1 MAVIRPAAV
10 AGLFYPDAPDVL
22 AGDVAGFLASPA
34 AVGGGGP
41 KALIAPHA
49 GYAYSGALAGAAH
62 ARLAPDADTVER
74 VVLLGPVHRVAVR
87 GLATTSAD
95 YWRTPLGPVA
105 IDVEA
110 RDRALALPRV
120 AIDDAAL
127 APEHSLEVHL
137 PFLQRALPKARLV
150 PFAVGRASAAEVAAV
165 LSLLWGGPETRIVIS
180 SDLSHYLDDA
190 AARALDARTAAAI
203 ERLDG
208 AAIGGEQACGRVP
221 IRGLLR
227 EARARGLAVERIGLM
242 NSGDTAGPKDRVVG
256 YGAWALA

>member
-34 AVGGGGP
+34 AVGGGAP

-95 YWRTPLGPVA
+95 YWRTPLGPV
-105 IDVEA
+105 
-110 RDRALALPRV
+110 DRK
-120 AIDDAAL
+120 
-127 APEHSLEVHL
+127 S
-137 PFLQRALPKARLV
+137 
-150 PFAVGRASAAEVAAV
+150 
-165 LSLLWGGPETRIVIS
+165 
-180 SDLSHYLDDA
+180 
-190 AARALDARTAAAI
+190 
-203 ERLDG
+203 
-208 AAIGGEQACGRVP
+208 
-221 IRGLLR
+221 
-227 EARARGLAVERIGLM
+227 
-242 NSGDTAGPKDRVVG
+242 VV
-256 YGAWALA
+256 